1 MKRWIGACSVFILL
15 GACGVDDPPGS
26 LPPPD
31 MRECDAASVN
41 WSEVHP
47 LDWDEPLVVP
57 SPYDNFDEVMLAVE
71 GEYRLSRGTEGGVLN
86 VSRTENPPYQEYHRQ
101 LCRKAF
107 RMPVKLVLTHE
118 DKTWEGQANLWV
130 GYEHIGYI
138 TDREVPTPEALDPL
152 FGAGGD
158 ITDLERFPA
167 FGATPEYPTIP
178 HGEKITKTGL
188 EVHFYP
194 GERAAIETT
203 VFFTVNGGWEQG
215 GHSDSKSWFKAEGE
229 RIR

>member
-41 WSEVHP
+41 WSAVHP

-57 SPYDNFDEVMLAVE
+57 SPYDTFDELMLAVE
-71 GEYRLSRGTEGGVLN
+71 GEYRLSRGTEEGVLN

-152 FGAGGD
+152 FGEAGR
-158 ITDLERFPA
+158 IEDLENFPN
-167 FGATPEYPTIP
+167 FGAQEMYPKP
-178 HGEKITKTGL
+178 PRDSEPKTTGVSVDL
-188 EVHFYP
+188 YP
-194 GERAAIETT
+194 GKRAELT
-203 VFFTVNGGWEQG
+203 VSAGFMMGSGAYTW
-215 GHSDSKSWFKAEGE
+215 KTWFKAEGE
-229 RIR
+229 RVR